1 LRRAVSFFSANLPF
15 IIAFTGFLG
24 FILCTL
30 WINETFY
37 HFPGNRYFPKEAP
50 LFILTLSLIYFGLLI
65 TLGNKNIF
73 TQTLGHVVLYLTTTT
88 VIILGCNAIQF
99 TPFEPIDAHIFDW
112 GRWFNFDLVQLMQWT
127 EAHPN
132 VQHILHELYNSLIP
146 QMSYIPLVLAVC
158 GYHERVRE
166 YCFLF
171 LITGFIGFAFYY
183 FFPTTAPASILQSP
197 YFTAEQ
203 YATGLK
209 FYQIHSHITP
219 TTIDGG
225 LIALPSFHV
234 IWACLCT
241 YLVRDWKLPF
251 IILGTLN
258 LGLIAS
264 CMLLGWHYLIDIVSG
279 IAIVGFGY
287 YVYMKSHH

>member
-1 LRRAVSFFSANLPF
+1 MFY
-15 IIAFTGFLG
+15 
-24 FILCTL
+24 TL

-37 HFPGNRYFPKEAP
+37 HFPGNRYTPQETPWFFLMLA
-50 LFILTLSLIYFGLLI
+50 LIYLGLILTFGP
-65 TLGNKNIF
+65 KNIL
-73 TQTLGHVVLYLTTTT
+73 TQTAGYVLLFFATTT
-88 VIILGCNAIQF
+88 VTTIVICNGVQF
-99 TPFEPIDAHIFDW
+99 TPFETIDAHIFDW
-112 GRWFNFDLVQLMQWT
+112 GQAFNLDLVHLMQWT
-127 EAHPN
+127 QAHPN
-132 VQHILHELYNSLIP
+132 AQHILSELYNSLIP
-146 QMSYIPLVLAVC
+146 QMTYLPLLLAVC

-166 YCFLF
+166 YCFLL
-171 LITGFIGFAFYY
+171 LITGLIGFPIYY
-183 FFPTTAPASILQSP
+183 FFPTTAPASILHSP
-197 YFTAEQ
+197 HFTAEQ

-209 FYQIHSHITP
+209 FYQIHNHITP

-264 CMLLGWHYLIDIVSG
+264 CMLLGWHYLIDVVCG
-279 IAIVGFGY
+279 IAIAVFGY
-287 YVYMKSHH
+287 YVYMKSYH